1 MVSDCLSRRRDSV
14 ARSSTMSPPTPDPE
28 LDAITRALLRTGARF
43 VVIGGFAVIAHQYVR
58 ATQDVDL
65 LVPAEDDDNDR
76 LLEQALSGL
85 NAVWAHDGSPL
96 QGRALTGREHARLL
110 TSHGLVDIL
119 REGAPPLDF
128 ATVAAGAEQADLGDG
143 RFLIAGLRSLVSFKR
158 LAGRPRDRLDL
169 EELRA
174 LHGELPIESVP
185 GLDD

>member
-1 MVSDCLSRRRDSV
+1 
-14 ARSSTMSPPTPDPE
+14 MSPPTPDPE
-28 LDAITRALLRTGARF
+28 LDAITRALLGTGARF
-43 VVIGGFAVIAHQYVR
+43 VVIGGFAVIAHRYVR

-76 LLEQALSGL
+76 RLEQALAEL
-85 NAVWAHDGSPL
+85 DAVWAHDDSSPL

-110 TSHGLVDIL
+110 TSHGLVDVL

-128 ATVAAGAEQADLGDG
+128 ATVAANAERADLGDG
-143 RFLIAGLRSLVSFKR
+143 PFLIAGLRSLVSFKR

-174 LHGELPIESVP
+174 LHGELPLERVP
-185 GLDD
+185 GVDD